1 MNCHLTT
8 IRDQSFLE
16 CLPDGQILQNEADI
30 LDLIAACGE
39 YMCDRL
45 LVHTELLPTD
55 FYDLKTGLAGNLLQK
70 LVNYWVR
77 CAFILDEEKVGN
89 GRFYEMMIEANRG
102 RQFFFCH
109 ERDAAVDWL
118 IKNNSGD

>member
-1 MNCHLTT
+1 MNYHLTT

-16 CLPDGQILQNEADI
+16 CFPDGQVLRSDADI
-30 LDLIAACGE
+30 LDLIVACGE
-39 YMCDRL
+39 QMCDRL
-45 LVHTELLPTD
+45 LVHAGLLPTD

-70 LVNYWVR
+70 LVNYRLR

-102 RQFFFCH
+102 RQFHFCFNVD
-109 ERDAAVDWL
+109 DALEWL
-118 IKNNSGD
+118 VGLV